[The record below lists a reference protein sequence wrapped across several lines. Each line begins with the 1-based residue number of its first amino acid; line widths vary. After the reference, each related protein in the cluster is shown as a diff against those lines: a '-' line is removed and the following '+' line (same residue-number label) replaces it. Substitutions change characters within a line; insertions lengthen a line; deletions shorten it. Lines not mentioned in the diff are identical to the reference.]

1 MKKVRI
7 ILSAVAVVFA
17 IVGASATVTLLD
29 APVRGV
35 IGGVCQPINCTL
47 VPRSNAACPIF
58 TDDGNFFAPTDI
70 GCNLFPLTTF
80 VRARISQ

>member
-7 ILSAVAVVFA
+7 ILSVVAVIAA
-17 IVGASATVTLLD
+17 IAGASASVTLLD
-29 APVRGV
+29 PPVRGL

-47 VPRSNAACPIF
+47 VARINLACPIF
-58 TDDGNFFAPTDI
+58 TDDGFYFAPTDI
-70 GCNLFPLTTF
+70 NCVQFPLTAF